1 MNDLIIQNIQEL
13 ILPKS
18 TDKPLKGGEL
28 DELEVVENGTVVIKD
43 GKVVYSGPH
52 TDDYEAKE
60 VIDAS
65 GRVVSPALVD
75 AHTHLIFGG
84 SREHEMSLK
93 RQGKSY
99 LEILESGGG
108 ILSTVKST
116 REISEED
123 LFKKAEHDLLTMI
136 KHGVLTVESKSGY
149 GLDKENELKQ
159 LRVSNRLAEKY
170 NLNMKHT
177 FLGPHAVP
185 EEAESNEAF
194 LEEMIKLLPEVKEY
208 ADFADIFCETGV
220 FSVEESK
227 RYMEKAKEAGFKV
240 KIHADEI
247 DPLGGLELAIDE
259 GAISADHLVASSEEG
274 KAKLKNSDTVAVLL
288 PATTFY
294 LDKNDYADARG
305 MLNNGGAIAVATDY
319 NPGSSVTNNLQLAM
333 AIAALKLKLS
343 PTEVW
348 NAVTVNA
355 AKAIDADAGTINQGD
370 QANIV
375 IWDAPNHEYIPY
387 HFGINHAQK
396 VIKDGKVIVDNEFKL
411 D

>member
-18 TDKPLKGGEL
+18 TDKPLKGREL

-194 LEEMIKLLPEVKEY
+194 LEEMIELLPEVKEY

-220 FSVEESK
+220 FTVEESK

-343 PTEVW
+343 PNEVW

>member
-1 MNDLIIQNIQEL
+1 
-13 ILPKS
+13 
-18 TDKPLKGGEL
+18 
-28 DELEVVENGTVVIKD
+28 
-43 GKVVYSGPH
+43 
-52 TDDYEAKE
+52 
-60 VIDAS
+60 
-65 GRVVSPALVD
+65 
-75 AHTHLIFGG
+75 
-84 SREHEMSLK
+84 
-93 RQGKSY
+93 
-99 LEILESGGG
+99 
-108 ILSTVKST
+108 
-116 REISEED
+116 
-123 LFKKAEHDLLTMI
+123 
-136 KHGVLTVESKSGY
+136 
-149 GLDKENELKQ
+149 
-159 LRVSNRLAEKY
+159 
-170 NLNMKHT
+170 
-177 FLGPHAVP
+177 
-185 EEAESNEAF
+185 
-194 LEEMIKLLPEVKEY
+194 
-208 ADFADIFCETGV
+208 
-220 FSVEESK
+220 
-227 RYMEKAKEAGFKV
+227 MEKAKEAGFKV

-294 LDKNDYADARG
+294 LDKMTTQMH

-343 PTEVW
+343 PNEVW

-396 VIKDGKVIVDNEFKL
+396 
-411 D
+411 